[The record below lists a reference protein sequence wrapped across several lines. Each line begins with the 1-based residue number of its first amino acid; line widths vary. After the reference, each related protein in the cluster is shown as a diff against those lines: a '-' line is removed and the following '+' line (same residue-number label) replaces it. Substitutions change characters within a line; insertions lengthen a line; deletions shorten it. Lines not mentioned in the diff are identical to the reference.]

1 MTGNGIWDSIVA
13 LLIGGFVAVRAV
25 GLARQVL
32 AVLGQH
38 VPEGMDIEVV
48 AADLAAVEGVEDV
61 HDLHAWTL
69 TSGMHVATAHL
80 VLRAEASAPEV
91 LQGAQLILRQNY
103 GVEHATLQVEA
114 SASRNCEELTW

>member
-1 MTGNGIWDSIVA
+1 M
-13 LLIGGFVAVRAV
+13 
-25 GLARQVL
+25 
-32 AVLGQH
+32 
-38 VPEGMDIEVV
+38 
-48 AADLAAVEGVEDV
+48 EDV

-80 VLRAEASAPEV
+80 VLRAKASAPEV